1 MMPRRIAPLLLYGLA
16 VLAFLGLRPQP
27 ACAAQTNQAEQAHLD
42 SVTNLDG
49 KLYHVQG
56 VDLDS
61 EHIWVTSV
69 DSDAHRAYLAQFSRA
84 TGKLERQVDLTDGPR
99 FHPGG
104 FSLHGSSLWVPV
116 AEYHPHSSAVIEE
129 IDKHTLGL
137 KRKILVPDHIG
148 CVAVTPDNLI
158 AGNWD
163 SKQFYVLDMS
173 GMQIRVIDN
182 SSHNIY
188 QDIKF
193 DRGMLVA
200 SGTFTQSTGAV
211 DWYAWPSMKLVRS
224 LPFGTTDRGVP
235 YTAEGMAVK
244 GNELYFMP
252 EDVRGRLFHF
262 VLHTP

>member
-1 MMPRRIAPLLLYGLA
+1 MPRRIAPLLLLG
-16 VLAFLGLRPQP
+16 LAFLVFLDLRPQP
-27 ACAAQTNQAEQAHLD
+27 ARAAQATQSGQARLI
-42 SVTNLDG
+42 SVQNLDG

-61 EHIWVTSV
+61 AHVWVTSV
-69 DSDAHRAYLAQFSRA
+69 DSDAHRAYLAQFNRA

-104 FSLHGSSLWVPV
+104 FSLHGDSLWVPV

-129 IDKHTLGL
+129 IDKQTLAI
-137 KRKILVPDHIG
+137 KRKIFVPDHIG
-148 CVAVTPDNLI
+148 CVAVAPGSLI

-163 SKQFYVLDMS
+163 SRQFYVLDMS
-173 GMQIRVIDN
+173 GKQLRVIDN
-182 SSHNIY
+182 PSHNSY

-193 DRGMLVA
+193 DHGMLVA
-200 SGTFTQSTGAV
+200 SGTLSHASGSV

-224 LPFGTTDRGVP
+224 LSFGVTDRGVP

-244 GNELYFMP
+244 SNNLYFMP
-252 EDVRGRLFHF
+252 EDVHGRLFHF
-262 VLHTP
+262 VIDTH